1 MISSCSFD
9 ATKRR
14 YNNGWNFNFTHK
26 NVGLD
31 LPKNKI
37 VPQGKSILPPSQD
50 SLLIHHPL
58 EATSLAS
65 LPLSELFKTSQPTQ
79 PYHQSYNNKSLPIEK
94 YTEMEADFNELT
106 QEELDSI
113 EKRHNKRY
121 LSIFY
126 KFIISLAGI
135 VLGIF
140 SLIVAEIL
148 WLESLFLLGGLLV
161 FFSIIFMLAFLLT
174 LAIINKEDPIYERY
188 LRRYLQL
195 GFASIFLLG
204 LFLSPLFFILGYRSK
219 DKFIKNLKQ
228 NSFESN
234 FDISKIILAL
244 GILAFIISLLLVYGG
259 VFFIF

>member
-1 MISSCSFD
+1 
-9 ATKRR
+9 
-14 YNNGWNFNFTHK
+14 
-26 NVGLD
+26 
-31 LPKNKI
+31 
-37 VPQGKSILPPSQD
+37 
-50 SLLIHHPL
+50 
-58 EATSLAS
+58 
-65 LPLSELFKTSQPTQ
+65 
-79 PYHQSYNNKSLPIEK
+79 
-94 YTEMEADFNELT
+94 
-106 QEELDSI
+106 
-113 EKRHNKRY
+113 
-121 LSIFY
+121 
-126 KFIISLAGI
+126 
-135 VLGIF
+135 
-140 SLIVAEIL
+140 
-148 WLESLFLLGGLLV
+148 
-161 FFSIIFMLAFLLT
+161 MLAFLLT